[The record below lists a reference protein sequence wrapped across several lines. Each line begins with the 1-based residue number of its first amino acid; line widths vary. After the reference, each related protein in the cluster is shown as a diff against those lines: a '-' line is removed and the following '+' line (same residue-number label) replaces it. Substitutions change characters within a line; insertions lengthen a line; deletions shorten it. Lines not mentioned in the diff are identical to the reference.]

1 MADKKNTMLD
11 FGLDLLGN
19 LLKSRKDTTPGKP
32 ASLDDIPLDDLKKEK
47 VRLDQRERTMISE
60 IQDIENEKRKLFEE
74 GVRNNSQREQ
84 RIIARRI
91 KELDQRAQN
100 MDRMLQTISKQ
111 MRILSGLVTL
121 KERSRFMAESGIAS
135 VLKTLDLQD
144 LVVFIDQASVDG
156 EFQEEK
162 FDDLLRALEKSGAHT
177 TEYNEDEDVL
187 QIMREMQMA
196 SEAADSPETIE
207 ERFKEMENN
216 LHGEQSEDDDIEF
229 ESDERA

>member
-1 MADKKNTMLD
+1 MMAEKKNTILD

-32 ASLDDIPLDDLKKEK
+32 ASLDDVPLDDLKKENI
-47 VRLDQRERTMISE
+47 RLDQRQRTMISE
-60 IQDIENEKRKLFEE
+60 IKDIENEKRKLFEE
-74 GVRNNSQREQ
+74 GVRNNNQREQ

-111 MRILSGLVTL
+111 MRILSGLVML
-121 KERSRFMAESGIAS
+121 KESKRFTSESGIAN

-177 TEYNEDEDVL
+177 PEYNEDEDVL

-196 SEAADSPETIE
+196 SEAADSPEAVE
-207 ERFKEMENN
+207 ERFKEMESS
-216 LHGEQSEDDDIEF
+216 LHGD
-229 ESDERA
+229 SDEIDLEADERV